1 MNYFCDSLAY
11 YGMASTT
18 CNEFQLAQNFMK
30 TRFNAHMMEHGL
42 NFATAAEFNTRMTI
56 FAEKDAFINEHNAQ
70 NGSYRLGHNKFSTWT
85 AEEFTSIMGAKKDNR
100 VNKNFVTLPEAND
113 AEVDWRS
120 KGAVNEVKD
129 QQQCGSCWAFSAIAA
144 LEGSH
149 AIKTGTLVSMSEQQ
163 VVSCDTTSFGCNG
176 GWQYAAF
183 EYLED
188 TADELEADYPYTS
201 GRGQSGTCSPVAS
214 KETYFVDDYSDVPA
228 KSVSQ
233 LKAAIAQQPVSVTI
247 EADTL
252 PFQLY
257 NSGILDSTACG
268 TNLDHAV
275 AAVGYGSESGQD
287 YYIVRNS
294 WGASWGEE
302 GYVRIAAVDGDG
314 ICGIQM
320 ESLWPTAQ
328 N

>member
-1 MNYFCDSLAY
+1 MNYFCDSMSYAGLETSAC
-11 YGMASTT
+11 A
-18 CNEFQLAQNFMK
+18 EFMLAQNFLQS
-30 TRFNAHMMEHGL
+30 RFASHMNEHGL
-42 NFATAAEFNTRMTI
+42 SFATADEYNMRKTI

-70 NGSYRLGHNKFSTWT
+70 NGSNYIVGHNKFSTWT
-85 AEEFTSIMGAKKDNR
+85 AEEFTSIMGGRADGIQ
-100 VNKNFVTLPEAND
+100 KNIVELPETND
-113 AEVDWRS
+113 AEVDWRA
-120 KGAVNEVKD
+120 KGAVNPVKD
-129 QQQCGSCWAFSAIAA
+129 QARCGSCWAFSAVCAF
-144 LEGSH
+144 EGSH
-149 AIKTGTLVSMSEQQ
+149 AINTGNLVSMSEQQ
-163 VVSCDTTSFGCNG
+163 VVSCDTVSFGCNG

-183 EYLED
+183 EYLEK

-201 GRGQSGTCSPVAS
+201 GSGVTGTCSPDAS
-214 KETYFVDDYSDVPA
+214 KETYFVSDYSNVPSN
-228 KSVSQ
+228 SVSQ

-257 NSGILDSTACG
+257 SSGILDSTACG

-275 AAVGYGSESGQD
+275 AAVGYGSDAGQE

-320 ESLWPTAQ
+320 ESLWPTAK